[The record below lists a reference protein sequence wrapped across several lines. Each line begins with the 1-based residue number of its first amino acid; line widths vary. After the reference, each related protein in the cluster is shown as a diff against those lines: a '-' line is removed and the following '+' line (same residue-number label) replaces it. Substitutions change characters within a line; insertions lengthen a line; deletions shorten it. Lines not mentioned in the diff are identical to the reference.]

1 MNTVEVF
8 IAQPN
13 HVTSNYRDLLN
24 EGKKLNRLIE
34 FLDKYVPANKL
45 VIEDEAKKVR
55 SGKRRKSRMTEH
67 FTYMTDVMTE
77 ML

>member
-1 MNTVEVF
+1 MKTVEVY

-13 HVTSNYRDLLN
+13 HVPSNYADLLN

-55 SGKRRKSRMTEH
+55 SGKRKSRITVH
-67 FTYMTDVMTE
+67 FTLMTDVMTK